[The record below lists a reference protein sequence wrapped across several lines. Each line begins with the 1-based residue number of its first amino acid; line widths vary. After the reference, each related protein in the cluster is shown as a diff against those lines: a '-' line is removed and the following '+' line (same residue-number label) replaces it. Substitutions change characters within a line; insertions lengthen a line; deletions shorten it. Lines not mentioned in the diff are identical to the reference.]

1 MQFLNSKYR
10 FAYQKYVG
18 RVVLAEDFSNRL
30 RIRAWLK
37 LTAELGSL
45 LIINSAFGQEILD
58 FTNDLQ
64 DKFINQR
71 KADKLNN
78 LMQKLMF
85 VWQKKV

>member
-1 MQFLNSKYR
+1 MRDTSSSSD
-10 FAYQKYVG
+10 
-18 RVVLAEDFSNRL
+18 VVLAGECHGDQAL
-30 RIRAWLK
+30 TQGQT

-45 LIINSAFGQEILD
+45 LIIISAFGQEILD

>member
-1 MQFLNSKYR
+1 MHIKIC
-10 FAYQKYVG
+10 G
-18 RVVLAEDFSNRL
+18 TL
-30 RIRAWLK
+30 RPRRGLLGQIHGDQASTQGQT

>member
-1 MQFLNSKYR
+1 MR
-10 FAYQKYVG
+10 H
-18 RVVLAEDFSNRL
+18 VVPTEDYSDSSMVTRL
-30 RIRAWLK
+30 QLRARLK